1 MCDAQ
6 LPRRCVAL
14 RRPARASSVGA
25 GLVMTSRPDSPRPR
39 QRTAPGT
46 IRPTPM
52 FVTCASSRPASPT
65 RLGSSRP
72 ASRPGPTSSTPTPR
86 WWPGLSTSAGRS
98 TSNSPTTA
106 GAGRPRDAHPRV
118 PSILGPSG
126 PPRGPSRRR
135 GVGGHPGLASE
146 PGYPPAAGAEHR
158 DLASAIADVPTARR
172 RSRTSRYAHT
182 GGPEPRAAAGE
193 PPVGTTT
200 SACH

>member
-1 MCDAQ
+1 
-6 LPRRCVAL
+6 
-14 RRPARASSVGA
+14 
-25 GLVMTSRPDSPRPR
+25 
-39 QRTAPGT
+39 
-46 IRPTPM
+46 
-52 FVTCASSRPASPT
+52 
-65 RLGSSRP
+65 
-72 ASRPGPTSSTPTPR
+72 
-86 WWPGLSTSAGRS
+86 LSTSAGRS